1 MLEFY
6 VESQAQRRQLRQCP
20 VGNYL
25 DDFAQWLHASG
36 YKQRPAQLILRGAAH
51 FGHWTSQQGVPIEH
65 IDDESID
72 TFVRHLSTCVC
83 RHGFQGRDPYHRD
96 GAQRF
101 LAHLRT
107 VGMVSPRVVE
117 PVPLAPW
124 AERFGDW
131 MCHHRGV
138 TQGTLGVYLPVVQ
151 EFLATL
157 GDDTRTYDASQIR
170 TFILAVSS
178 RHGQS
183 RTRST
188 VNAVRMF
195 LRFLAAYGYCSA
207 DLVGAVPSIATWRLA
222 SLPRYIDAADI
233 ERLIG
238 TCDLN
243 GAAGSRDRAI
253 ILLLAR
259 LGLRAG
265 DVRDLLLPDIDWAQG
280 RLRVLGK
287 GRCESWLP
295 LPQEGGD
302 AILHYLEHFRPRMH
316 DAHVF
321 LRLHAP
327 LAPLPSSGPI
337 SGLVRRAMKR
347 AGIQAPSTGAHVL
360 RHSAATAMLRQGI
373 SLDVVGA
380 VLRHRCLESTA
391 HYAKV
396 DVAMLRSIS
405 QPWPIEGASRC

>member
-6 VESQAQRRQLRQCP
+6 VESQAKQRQLRQCP

-51 FGHWTSQQGVPIEH
+51 FGHWMAKQGVPIAH
-65 IDDESID
+65 IDDECID
-72 TFVRHLSTCVC
+72 TFVRHLPTCVC
-83 RHGFQGRDPYHRD
+83 PHRFQGRDPYHRA
-96 GAQRF
+96 GARR
-101 LAHLRT
+101 LLDHLRT
-107 VGMVSPRVVE
+107 VSIVPPRVVE
-117 PVPLAPW
+117 PVPIAPLAT
-124 AERFGDW
+124 RFRDW
-131 MCHHRGV
+131 MRHHRGV
-138 TQGTLGVYLPVVQ
+138 TEGTLGIYLPLVQ

-157 GDDTRTYDASQIR
+157 GDDTSTYTASQVR
-170 TFILAVSS
+170 TFLLAVSS
-178 RHGQS
+178 RHGQT

-233 ERLIG
+233 EQLLG
-238 TCDLN
+238 TCDPN
-243 GAAGSRDRAI
+243 GAAGARDRAI

-265 DVRDLLLPDIDWAQG
+265 DVRDLLLADIDWSQG
-280 RLRVLGK
+280 RIRVVGK

-295 LPQEGGD
+295 LPQEVGD
-302 AILHYLEHFRPRMH
+302 AVWHYLEHLRPRID

-321 LRLHAP
+321 LRVHAP
-327 LAPLPSSGPI
+327 FGPLPSSGPI
-337 SGLVRRAMKR
+337 SSLVRRAIER
-347 AGIQAPSTGAHVL
+347 AGINAPSTGAHVL

-373 SLDVVGA
+373 SRDIVGA

-391 HYAKV
+391 HDAKV
-396 DVAMLRSIS
+396 DVARLSSIA
-405 QPWPIEGASRC
+405 QAWPIEGELPC